1 MNEHKSDL
9 SRLKNEKDSL
19 QEALKGKTAE
29 VRQTLLME
37 LTKVE
42 DDMKRHFAQQKSENQ
57 RLVQQIMNLKVEK
70 TSLTNQ
76 LIALQ
81 RRISDLEMQVGN
93 DDIKYA

>member
-9 SRLKNEKDSL
+9 ARLKNEKDSL
-19 QEALKGKTAE
+19 QEALKGKTTE
-29 VRQTLLME
+29 VRQTLLLE

-70 TSLTNQ
+70 TGLTNQ

>member
-19 QEALKGKTAE
+19 QEALKNKTAE

-42 DDMKRHFAQQKSENQ
+42 DDMKRHFSQQKSENQ

>member
-9 SRLKNEKDSL
+9 ARLKNEKDSL
-19 QEALKGKTAE
+19 QEALKNKTAE

>member
-9 SRLKNEKDSL
+9 GRLKNEKDYL
-19 QEALKGKTAE
+19 QESLKNKTAE